1 MNTKYAFWV
10 ILVVLLYA
18 RSQAGLCQSHSV
30 LRTGAWFKIP
40 VPENGV
46 YKISYDYLKTLG
58 INPATI
64 DPRKIRIFG
73 NGGGMLPQ
81 PNATPRP
88 SDLNEVA
95 ILVSGEDDGKFDKS
109 DYILFYGEG
118 PNAVSFDLHRNEF
131 KYENNIYAD
140 NNYYF
145 LNTGDTDGKR
155 VDTGTNI
162 EGTFPVV
169 NSFDDYIIHEND
181 LYNILKSGRE
191 WFGEKFDLT
200 TNQTFSYDLPGVV
213 PHSGIHLVSSVMAQS
228 FSGSSFQVD
237 LNHVPVDDQS
247 IPPVANSQYAEKG
260 AEQTDTTEIGDDAVK
275 LSSTGK
281 VDVGYTFT
289 REGSEHAV
297 GYLDYFLIHFERK
310 LALYNDQT
318 SFRSVESINQPTS
331 TFQMDAPSGNVT
343 IWNITD
349 PGKPVAQP
357 YVLSGNTLSFS
368 ANTGTLQEFIAFDN
382 HFPEPGKGAPVPN
395 QDLHGLATPNM
406 IVVTN
411 PELLPQA
418 NALADHREN
427 NSNWT
432 VQVVTTDQV
441 YNEFSSGRQDV
452 TAIRDFVKMLYN
464 RNPAELRA
472 LLLFGKGSYDYK
484 GHVLN
489 NTDFVP
495 IYESYNSL
503 HPLLSYASDDYYTFL
518 ENSEGEWSEDPPQS
532 QTMDISVGRIP
543 AKTNAEAQHVV
554 DKIIAYDNAPA
565 ELGTWRD
572 HVAFVADDGDGSI
585 HQSQSNQLA
594 EHLESV
600 RPAFQTEKIFLD
612 AYPQKDSPSGQVS
625 PQTHEAVV
633 NAFDDGSL
641 IINYTG
647 HGSEQL
653 WAQERIFDD
662 ATLTEIKNSHF
673 PLMVT
678 ATCEFGRQDDPQFSS
693 NGENLL
699 LKENAGAIGLVSTS
713 RLVQSGTNFN
723 LNQAFYD
730 ALLDLGPNV
739 TVGDLFRQ
747 TKNAS
752 ESGVSNRN
760 FSLLGD
766 PSLTLAMPQLNI
778 DSIHLSTAT
787 HSDTLKAL
795 SSVTVSGK
803 VLNSSGAIQTNF
815 RGVIHLI
822 LYDKRVNRTTL
833 GDENPPFTY
842 QQWDNRLFSG
852 KASVTNGMFTAN
864 FMLPK
869 NIMYS
874 IGNGKLVAYA
884 ADTTS
889 GVDASGST
897 ENFHVGASEMNVPE
911 ESESPTIQ
919 LYIGDT
925 TFVNGGYANAETQ
938 LIGKFSD
945 AHGISISGYG
955 IGNGLSAILD
965 DSMVYDL
972 NDYYESNLDD
982 FTHGL
987 VTYPLHDLAP
997 GTHHIEVKAWDI
1009 FNNPAIARVDF
1020 IVKEGS
1026 QLDIERFACYPNPF
1040 RDRTSLFFTHNR
1052 SGDDLSADLAIYNDH
1067 GALVRSTQL
1076 DIDQAPYWVDL
1087 LDFSPVDDY
1096 GKNLGGGLYL
1106 ARLIVRSKKDGS
1118 TAQAVTKLIITN

>member
-1 MNTKYAFWV
+1 MNTKFAFWV

-18 RSQAGLCQSHSV
+18 SAEAGLCQVHSV

-40 VPENGV
+40 VSQNGV
-46 YKISYDYLKTLG
+46 YKISYDYLKALG
-58 INPATI
+58 VDPSTV

-88 SDLNEVA
+88 SDLNEVS
-95 ILVSGEDDGKFDKS
+95 IFISGESDGKFDKS
-109 DYILFYGEG
+109 DFILFYGEG
-118 PNAVSFDLHRNEF
+118 PSTVSFNTERNEF
-131 KYENNIYAD
+131 EYQNNIFAD

-145 LNTGDTDGKR
+145 LNTGEAAGKR
-155 VDTGTNI
+155 IGTGTDL

-169 NSFDDYIIHEND
+169 NSFDDYIIHEKD
-181 LYNILKSGRE
+181 LYNVLKSGRE

-200 TNQTFSYDLPGVV
+200 TNQTFSYDLPGVI

-228 FSGSSFQVD
+228 FSGSSFQVT
-237 LNHVPVDDQS
+237 LNNVPVDDQS
-247 IPPVANSQYAEKG
+247 VPPVANSQYAEKG
-260 AEQTDTTEIGDDAVK
+260 VERTDTTEVNDDAVQ

-281 VDVGYTFT
+281 LQVGYTFT
-289 REGSEHAV
+289 KVGSEHAV
-297 GYLDYFLIHFERK
+297 GYLNYFLIHFERK

-318 SFRSVESINQPTS
+318 SFRSTGSINQS
-331 TFQMDAPSGNVT
+331 TTTYQMDAPVDEVT

-349 PGKPVAQP
+349 PGQPVIQP
-357 YVLSGNTLSFS
+357 YIHSGTTLSFS
-368 ANTGTLQEFIAFDN
+368 VNAVTLQEFIVFDN
-382 HFPEPGKGAPVPN
+382 RFLEPGKGFPIAN
-395 QDLHGLATPNM
+395 QDLHGLSTPNM
-406 IVVTN
+406 IIVTN
-411 PELLPQA
+411 ATLLPQA
-418 NALADHREN
+418 RALADHREKKN
-427 NSNWT
+427 NWI
-432 VQVVTTDQV
+432 VDVVTTDQV

-452 TAIRDFVKMLYN
+452 TAIRDFVKMLYD
-464 RNPAELRA
+464 RDPVELHA

-484 GHVLN
+484 GHILN
-489 NTDFVP
+489 NADFVP

-518 ENSEGEWSEDPPQS
+518 ESSEGQWNEDPPQS

-543 AKTNAEAQHVV
+543 AKTNEEAQHVV
-554 DKIIAYDNAPA
+554 DKIVAYDDTPS
-565 ELGTWRD
+565 ELGVWRN
-572 HVAFVADDGDGSI
+572 HLAFVADDGDGNI

-594 EHLESV
+594 EHVESTH
-600 RPAFQTEKIFLD
+600 PAFETEKIFLD

-625 PQTHEAVV
+625 PETHEAIV
-633 NAFDDGSL
+633 NAFDNGSL

-662 ATLTEIKNSHF
+662 ATLSEIQNHHY

-730 ALLDLGPNV
+730 ALLNLGPNV

-760 FSLLGD
+760 FSLLCD
-766 PSLTLAMPQLNI
+766 PSLTLAMPQLKI
-778 DSIHLSTAT
+778 DSIQLSTASK
-787 HSDTLKAL
+787 SDTLKAL
-795 SSVTVSGK
+795 SSVTVTGNI
-803 VLNSSGAIQTNF
+803 LNSSGKVQTNF
-815 RGVIHLI
+815 IGVIHLI
-822 LYDKRVNRTTL
+822 LFDKREARTTL
-833 GDENPPFTY
+833 GDENPPFSY
-842 QQWDNRLFSG
+842 QEWDNRLFSG
-852 KASVTNGMFTAN
+852 KASVTNGAFTAN

-869 NIMYS
+869 NIRYS

-884 ADTTS
+884 DDTTS
-889 GVDASGST
+889 GRDAAGST
-897 ENFHVGASEMNVPE
+897 ENFRIGASEKNVPT
-911 ESESPTIQ
+911 ESDPPSIR

-925 TFVNGGYANAETQ
+925 TFVNGGYANTETQ
-938 LIGKFSD
+938 LIGKFYD
-945 AHGISISGYG
+945 AHGISISDYG
-955 IGNGLSAILD
+955 IGNGLSANLD
-965 DSMVYDL
+965 DSIYYNL
-972 NDYYESNLDD
+972 NDYYESSLDD
-982 FTHGL
+982 FTQGA

-997 GTHHIEVKAWDI
+997 GKHHIEVKAWDL
-1009 FNNPAIARVDF
+1009 FNNPTSAQVNF

-1026 QLDIERFACYPNPF
+1026 QLNIERFACSPNPF
-1040 RDRTSLFFTHNR
+1040 RDHTSLFFTHNR
-1052 SGDDLSADLAIYNDH
+1052 SGDDLSASLVIYNDH
-1067 GALVRSTQL
+1067 GALMRFTQL

-1087 LDFSPVDDY
+1087 LDFNSVDDY
-1096 GKNLGGGLYL
+1096 GKNLGAGLYL